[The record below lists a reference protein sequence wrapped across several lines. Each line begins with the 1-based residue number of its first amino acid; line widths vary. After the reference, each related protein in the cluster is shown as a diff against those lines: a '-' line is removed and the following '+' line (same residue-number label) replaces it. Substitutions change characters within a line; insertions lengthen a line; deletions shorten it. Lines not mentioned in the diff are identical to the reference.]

1 VAEPLVGTAPPGNET
16 GGGVAPPGSGG
27 VWIGTV
33 SESGGGAMPGARM
46 NFGVPPVVVS
56 PGKEPPLTASGSP
69 PAAGAPESDT
79 DMAASP
85 ACAASSVAEAVPD
98 FA

>member
-1 VAEPLVGTAPPGNET
+1 VAVPLVGAAPDDM
-16 GGGVAPPGSGG
+16 GGPPDAGD
-27 VWIGTV
+27 WIGTV

-56 PGKEPPLTASGSP
+56 PGMPPLTAAGSP
-69 PAAGAPESDT
+69 PAAGAPESDPV
-79 DMAASP
+79 MAASP
-85 ACAASSVAEAVPD
+85 AFEASSVAEADPD